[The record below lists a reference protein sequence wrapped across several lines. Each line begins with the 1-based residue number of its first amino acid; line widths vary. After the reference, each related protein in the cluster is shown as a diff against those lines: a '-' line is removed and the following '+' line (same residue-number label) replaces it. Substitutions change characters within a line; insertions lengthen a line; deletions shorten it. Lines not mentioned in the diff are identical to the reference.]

1 MYKHSTC
8 IRNCEKIAYEY
19 RKNCIGFLVC
29 TNWYGT
35 HSINLTFVWQWC
47 VNILRWCGDHSRM
60 SCVHSRMSCD
70 HSRTGCVH
78 STHARRRWRLHCAFT
93 AHLLRNVCSAIARR
107 FFLTCSKFD
116 GARSARG
123 VCLAH
128 LGDST
133 AYVWRTQSVNEDPRA
148 YVAYLPCISYF
159 FRTPCQRSS
168 IAGQWNRGISC
179 QIRK

>member
-1 MYKHSTC
+1 
-8 IRNCEKIAYEY
+8 
-19 RKNCIGFLVC
+19 
-29 TNWYGT
+29 
-35 HSINLTFVWQWC
+35 
-47 VNILRWCGDHSRM
+47 M
-60 SCVHSRMSCD
+60 SCVHSRVSCD

-78 STHARRRWRLHCAFT
+78 STYARRRWHRHWAFT
-93 AHLLRNVCSAIARR
+93 APLLHNVCSAIARR

-148 YVAYLPCISYF
+148 YVAYLLRICYF
-159 FRTPCQRSS
+159 FVRRVSAVASQASGTGALKASPHCPCHDVNVCRLTTDIMSCRNSICALALAYDIDTPL
-168 IAGQWNRGISC
+168 ILI
-179 QIRK
+179 

>member
-1 MYKHSTC
+1 
-8 IRNCEKIAYEY
+8 
-19 RKNCIGFLVC
+19 
-29 TNWYGT
+29 
-35 HSINLTFVWQWC
+35 
-47 VNILRWCGDHSRM
+47 M

-78 STHARRRWRLHCAFT
+78 STYASRRWRLHCAFT

-107 FFLTCSKFD
+107 FFWTCSKFD
-116 GARSARG
+116 GACSARG

-148 YVAYLPCISYF
+148 YVAYLPRISYF

-168 IAGQWNRGISC
+168 IAGQWNRGITCVHFLNTMEMKSE
-179 QIRK
+179 IARKFPFRRNFFFSFKFRRKGRCYCCVTHSRDGLELWRHSSWLLLECY